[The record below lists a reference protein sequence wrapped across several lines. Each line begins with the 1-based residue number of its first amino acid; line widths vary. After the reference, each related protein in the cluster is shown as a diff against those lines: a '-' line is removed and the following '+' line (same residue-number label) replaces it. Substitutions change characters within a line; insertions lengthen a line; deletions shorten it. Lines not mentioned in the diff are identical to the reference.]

1 MARKRRY
8 PSVPH
13 PEDDVAAPGYRLHA
27 VAEEGA
33 PRRAPS
39 VVKRRAVGGGK
50 PKRGAPQLYL
60 IIGDRDAA
68 IGDRDAA
75 ATETPAAASSSEPE
89 RPVRIGGVR
98 SDIVK

>member
-1 MARKRRY
+1 MASKRRY
-8 PSVPH
+8 PPMSH
-13 PEDDVAAPGYRLHA
+13 PEDDIAAPGYRLHA

-39 VVKRRAVGGGK
+39 VVKRREVDGGK
-50 PKRGAPQLYL
+50 SKRDAPKLYL

-68 IGDRDAA
+68 
-75 ATETPAAASSSEPE
+75 ATASPAAAPGNEPE
-89 RPVRIGGVR
+89 RPVRLGGVR

>member
-1 MARKRRY
+1 MARKRRP

-39 VVKRRAVGGGK
+39 VVKCRAVGGGK

-68 IGDRDAA
+68 
-75 ATETPAAASSSEPE
+75 ATATPAAAPGNEPE

>member
-68 IGDRDAA
+68 

-89 RPVRIGGVR
+89 RSVRIGGVR